1 MARECKVFRF
11 VAPGRAI
18 HLTHVAPAVSAAP
31 TRKLL
36 ESLRHAVLL
45 FVSQVPDEI
54 LIEHEK
60 KDSKMRPGKMK
71 MRWIGV
77 VEDDGNVIGR
87 YISIS
92 NTSTGEF
99 PRVPATQ
106 IWQHDPRTNTV
117 HWQEAPTPFAKKA
130 VRMWLEQK
138 GVRAERHVPI
148 GGQM

>member
-1 MARECKVFRF
+1 
-11 VAPGRAI
+11 
-18 HLTHVAPAVSAAP
+18 
-31 TRKLL
+31 L

-45 FVSQVPDEI
+45 FVSHVPDEI
-54 LIEHEK
+54 LSGHEK
-60 KDSKMRPGKMK
+60 KDWKMKPGKME

-77 VEDDGNVIGR
+77 VDNDGNVIGR

-92 NTSTGEF
+92 NTSTGGF

-117 HWQEAPTPFAKKA
+117 HWQEAPKPFAKKA

-148 GGQM
+148 SGQT

>member
-1 MARECKVFRF
+1 
-11 VAPGRAI
+11 
-18 HLTHVAPAVSAAP
+18 VAPAVSAAP

-60 KDSKMRPGKMK
+60 KDSKMRPGKTK

-92 NTSTGEF
+92 NTSTGGF

-117 HWQEAPTPFAKKA
+117 HWQKAPTPFAKKA